1 MWVNRMSEK
10 QNRIKEEIECCS
22 EKNIG
27 KVAKTRIEEIAE
39 DDTESIEMLASF
51 FSVFSDPTRL
61 RIIKALIKEELCVCD
76 IANLLSLKQP
86 CVSQQLSTLWKA
98 RIVKRR
104 KEGNQVFYRLEDEHI
119 ERIYKMG
126 EEHIYE

>member
-1 MWVNRMSEK
+1 MNEDK
-10 QNRIKEEIECCS
+10 KLNHTKKEAECCADNS
-22 EKNIG
+22 IEKIS
-27 KVAKTRIEEIAE
+27 VFRIIEEVSE
-39 DDTESIEMLASF
+39 DDTEAIEILASF

-61 RIIKALIKEELCVCD
+61 RIIKALSKQELCVCD
-76 IANLLSLKQP
+76 IANLLKLKQP
-86 CVSQQLSTLWKA
+86 AVSQQLATLWKA

-119 ERIYKMG
+119 ERIFKMG

>member
-1 MWVNRMSEK
+1 MSKDEK
-10 QNRIKEEIECCS
+10 QNGIQKEIGCCTDNSIEKISVFRI
-22 EKNIG
+22 
-27 KVAKTRIEEIAE
+27 IEEVSE
-39 DDTESIEMLASF
+39 DDTEAIEILASF

-61 RIIKALIKEELCVCD
+61 RIIKALSKQELCVCD
-76 IANLLSLKQP
+76 IANLLKLKQP
-86 CVSQQLSTLWKA
+86 AVSQQLATLWKA

>member
-1 MWVNRMSEK
+1 MPKDEK
-10 QNRIKEEIECCS
+10 QNRIDKEIPCCS
-22 EKNIG
+22 EKISNKI
-27 KVAKTRIEEIAE
+27 KPSRIEEISEE
-39 DDTESIEMLASF
+39 DADAIEMLASF

-61 RIIKALIKEELCVCD
+61 RIIKALSKEELCVCD

>member
-1 MWVNRMSEK
+1 MPQK
-10 QNRIKEEIECCS
+10 EIECCS
-22 EKNIG
+22 EKI
-27 KVAKTRIEEIAE
+27 VAKTPPTRIEEISE
-39 DDTESIEMLASF
+39 DDTEAIEMLASF

-61 RIIKALIKEELCVCD
+61 RIIKSLSKEELCVCE
-76 IANLLSLKQP
+76 IANLLNLKQP

-119 ERIYKMG
+119 ERIYQMG